1 MGDGLSHRL
10 AVRRVAPPPGHP
22 RIFGPNPTI
31 SSADAEP
38 EYAIQGSQQD
48 FDFLIVFDQ
57 TFVMIEAKATGSWDR
72 RQYESKCKR
81 LSALQDPVFATHN
94 LNLSFILLSPG
105 SPPRNWD
112 GLLPGCVRQKHVEL
126 WFDDP
131 TRHFISIGRG
141 SLMGNC
147 DTQEAVIALLAAR
160 T

>member
-1 MGDGLSHRL
+1 
-10 AVRRVAPPPGHP
+10 
-22 RIFGPNPTI
+22 
-31 SSADAEP
+31 
-38 EYAIQGSQQD
+38 
-48 FDFLIVFDQ
+48 
-57 TFVMIEAKATGSWDR
+57 MIEAKATGSWDR
-72 RQYESKCKR
+72 RQYKSKCKR

-141 SLMGNC
+141 SLTGK
-147 DTQEAVIALLAAR
+147 ERWVIATLKKPSLR
-160 T
+160 C